1 MHPFRVFVSYSHED
15 RSLAEQAVKVLRK
28 IGLEPIWDQ
37 DIRPGAPF
45 SDAIRGLIS
54 HAHIFMPIITK
65 NSQERPWVHQET
77 GYAMAI
83 NIPVLPIAVSTL
95 PQEMTAQLQAIIVK
109 EDFSDLFER
118 LQEVNIEQVVIPPP
132 DRPASIVEVAD
143 WPETRTELIAQY
155 ANRVVELRAYGYL
168 RHRGALSSFCLPD
181 KDVNDPVWKR
191 RDGEKLRSHY
201 YHMLQREERR
211 ALEVHARA
219 RGCSLIIDP
228 SIHFDIT
235 KLGPLA
241 IKTRLETLLEFLQS
255 IPDEQSKPDPLV
267 RVVISP
273 RARGANTLIVG
284 DWFVAESMVPR
295 RAKAIARRSL
305 VGTRRPYCG
314 RLASSIRNSR
324 NSTERVV
331 LKRMPRANTRYPRSR
346 RSSGS
351 CQPAKPNAIPRM
363 SRRHQLWL
371 PGRLPLHD
379 LSILPAHH
387 SS

>member
-15 RSLAEQAVKVLRK
+15 RGLAEQAVKVLRQ
-28 IGLEPIWDQ
+28 IGLEPIWDK

-95 PQEMTAQLQAIIVK
+95 PQEMTAQLQAVTVM

-132 DRPASIVEVAD
+132 ARPGSIVEVAD

-155 ANRVVELRAYGYL
+155 ANRVVELGAYGYL

-181 KDVNDPVWKR
+181 KDMNDEVWER
-191 RDGEKLRSHY
+191 REGNRLRSHY
-201 YHMLQREERR
+201 YHLLQREERR
-211 ALEVHARA
+211 ALELHARA

-241 IKTRLETLLEFLQS
+241 IKTRLETLLEFLRS
-255 IPDEQSKPDPLV
+255 MPDDRVQ
-267 RVVISP
+267 VVISP
-273 RARGANTLIVG
+273 RARGANILIVG

-295 RAKAIARRSL
+295 PGEGYRQTVFSWHAPTVLRQARKFDQEFEELYRASGLEEDASREHAISE
-305 VGTRRPYCG
+305 
-314 RLASSIRNSR
+314 IEKIIN
-324 NSTERVV
+324 E
-331 LKRMPRANTRYPRSR
+331 
-346 RSSGS
+346 
-351 CQPAKPNAIPRM
+351 
-363 SRRHQLWL
+363 
-371 PGRLPLHD
+371 
-379 LSILPAHH
+379 LPACETKA
-387 SS
+387 